1 MVKIPLQV
9 YAKMIGK
16 SRQTVDTMINDGKLK
31 AERGGHGKTTYII
44 IEELNPEDIDLKV
57 DSSNQQPP
65 LSKVDKTFGAFIVE
79 LKDQQ
84 RGQLEKMDYI
94 HSETI
99 KTIKETYD
107 KQIDIIKENYERVI
121 HLKDE
126 EIERLKKEKPGL
138 FKRLFGG

>member
-44 IEELNPEDIDLKV
+44 IEELNPEDINLKV
-57 DSSNQQPP
+57 DSSSQQPP
-65 LSKVDKTFGAFIVE
+65 LSKIDKTFSAFIVE

-84 RGQLEKMDYI
+84 REQLEKMDYI
-94 HSETI
+94 HNETI

-107 KQIDIIKENYERVI
+107 KQLDMIKDNYERVI

-138 FKRLFGG
+138 FKRLFG